1 MSREFKIVAAS
12 MSEAFSRIKRDFG
25 SDVLITHQ
33 AEQDGR
39 VEISITLPDVSV
51 NDRSSQRE
59 RVNGGIGLTN
69 IKPFYPERRIQRN
82 TDFDDSLMID
92 RDRNKSSFENQDL
105 LSAKNQ
111 AVSIPFLKQDADQLI
126 AQTQLKF
133 GSYEDNSRDIFEV
146 NIQTISQVSQY
157 HFLDMHFSK
166 KWIDNL
172 KRMNQR
178 DENIL
183 NQALLKSLSFETDI
197 FAYFLKNQVSK
208 KFLFIGPSGSGKT
221 VAIAKLAVMLSLQGH
236 KFSVVSLDS
245 IKSTGID
252 QLKNYIQPLGVE
264 LKIGHS
270 VLKENDQNEIMLIDT
285 PGMNMFNSEDFS
297 YVQTLL
303 STFNL
308 IPICVLSAEA
318 NPLSL
323 DSLFQIW
330 SKLKIEHI
338 MITKIDTIKRYGTV
352 LKAGCHGFT
361 LLGISDA
368 PRIAS
373 ALKTF
378 DADTIVSM
386 MIQSM
391 KEKI

>member
-25 SDVLITHQ
+25 PDVLITHQ

-39 VEISITLPDVSV
+39 VEIGITLPDVSV
-51 NDRSSQRE
+51 HDRSSQRE

-82 TDFDDSLMID
+82 IDFDDSLMID
-92 RDRNKSSFENQDL
+92 RGGKKYSFENQDL
-105 LSAKNQ
+105 LNAKNQ
-111 AVSIPFLKQDADQLI
+111 AVSIPFSKQDADQLI
-126 AQTQLKF
+126 VQTQLKF
-133 GSYEDNSRDIFEV
+133 GSYEDNSRDILEG

-157 HFLDMHFSK
+157 HFLDVDLSE
-166 KWIDNL
+166 KWMNNL
-172 KRMNQR
+172 KRMNQK
-178 DENIL
+178 DEGVL
-183 NQALLKSLSFETDI
+183 TQALLKSVSFETDI
-197 FAYFLKNQVSK
+197 FGYFLKNKGSK
-208 KFLFIGPSGSGKT
+208 RFLFIGPPGSGKT
-221 VAIAKLAVMLSLQGH
+221 VAIAKLAVMFSLKGY

-252 QLKNYIQPLGVE
+252 QLKNYIQPLGIE
-264 LKIGHS
+264 LRTGHG
-270 VLKENDQNEIMLIDT
+270 VLKEDNQNEIMLIDT

-330 SKLKIEHI
+330 SKLEIEHI
-338 MITKIDTIKRYGTV
+338 MVTKIDTIKRYGMV

-373 ALKTF
+373 ALKPF
-378 DADTIVSM
+378 DADAIVSM
-386 MIQSM
+386 MILSM